1 MVISA
6 LDNSSVHRI
15 TSGQVAVDLATC
27 VKELVENSVDAR
39 ARTVE
44 VRFKNHGLDGI
55 EVVDNGDGIA
65 DEDLNSVALKH
76 HTSKIRQFDDLETV
90 ATFGFRGEAM
100 SSLCALCDVMMITCC
115 ANAVPKATQLS
126 FGHDGNIVS
135 KTMVSG
141 VKGTSVRLDNIFK
154 TLPVRR
160 KELEKTHKR
169 EFAKAVEWIQAY
181 AIALEN
187 VKLTVT
193 HVLPSKRKSVL
204 FSTSGGSMKQ
214 NIATVYGASV
224 LDTLLEMDVKV
235 EWTSRSIIG
244 RLESLAK
251 KDKEGDEYE
260 DREMRLRG
268 YISKPIFGM
277 GRNSKDRQLLFVN
290 SRPCVLPQLSKAIN
304 ELYKMYN
311 TVQYPIVIA
320 DLQMDPRCYDVNVT
334 PDKRTILLNSEETV
348 IEKIKEQLSDFFE
361 RAGHSVPSNETV
373 NGLSSQKP
381 ATQQAK
387 LSFLENF
394 RSDVSPKSEKPLKDT
409 IQIVEEEG
417 EEEEEEQQQQ
427 QQQNQVQVQE
437 EEEEAE
443 EEVLG
448 QAQEEESET
457 PPSPPPKKLSD
468 EIRQARIQHIRQPR
482 YFAPSSS
489 DTNEDD
495 DEETKEP
502 SKHER
507 YAKRRKVE
515 KKTELYNNVRNHKQG
530 FSSSLRQFVS
540 SSQRDSEVPENPPS
554 EPEEQ
559 SSMEIDSSIVSE
571 APATHND
578 LSITHSDNDSLS
590 IREADPG
597 GLGASPQNTD
607 PLHCEHDHQ
616 HPEPPEEAEPEEEQ
630 TQQRT
635 FANFVKNA
643 QRQKYHYKTQVNVTL
658 SAIRSGVKRMAVS
671 GSKFTK
677 DNNDLTTGIHK
688 SDIQQEAEEAE
699 RLLNLTIRKDDFAN
713 MKVIGQF
720 NKGFILVTKKKP
732 NNKPGKDMF
741 IVDQHASDEK
751 FNFERLQR
759 DTMIKKQPL
768 VVPRPLQ
775 LSAVDEITLTSNLDI
790 ISKNGFG
797 ISVNDD
803 GVPGSKCKL
812 ASLPLSKSTV
822 FNEKDLDELIYL
834 IQEAPGNESIRC
846 SKVRA
851 MFASRACRSSIMIGQ
866 SLTTKTMQRVV
877 TNLASLDKPWNCPHG
892 RPTLR
897 HLTTMDHFV
906 GFIDD
911 VK

>member
-6 LDNSSVHRI
+6 LDNNSVHRI

-27 VKELVENSVDAR
+27 VKELVENSVDAS

-44 VRFKNHGLDGI
+44 VRFKNHGLDGT
-55 EVVDNGDGIA
+55 EVVDNGDGIS
-65 DEDLNSVALKH
+65 DDDLNSVALKH

-90 ATFGFRGEAM
+90 ETFGFRGEAM

-115 ANAVPKATQLS
+115 ASAVPKATQLS
-126 FGHDGNIVS
+126 FGHDGNVVS

-141 VKGTSVRLDNIFK
+141 VKGTSVRLENIFK

-160 KELEKTHKR
+160 KEFEKTHKR
-169 EFAKAVEWIQAY
+169 EFSKAVDWIQAY
-181 AIALEN
+181 AIAVEN

-204 FSTSGGSMKQ
+204 FSTTGGSMKQ

-224 LDTLLEMDVKV
+224 LDTLLAMDMKV

-244 RLESLAK
+244 RLENLGR
-251 KDKEGDEYE
+251 KDKEEDGYE
-260 DREMRLRG
+260 DREMRLKG

-277 GRNSKDRQLLFVN
+277 GRNSKDRQLFFVN
-290 SRPCVLPQLSKAIN
+290 SRPCMLPQLSKAIN

-320 DLQMDPRCYDVNVT
+320 DLKMDPRCYDVNVT
-334 PDKRTILLNSEETV
+334 PDKRTILLNSEETI
-348 IEKIKEQLSDFFE
+348 IEKIKEQLGEFFE
-361 RAGHSVPSNETV
+361 QAGHSVPSNETV
-373 NGLSSQKP
+373 NGLSASKP
-381 ATQQAK
+381 PAQQTK
-387 LSFLENF
+387 LSFLEKF
-394 RSDVSPKSEKPLKDT
+394 RSDEVPRAEKSLKDS
-409 IQIVEEEG
+409 ILLV
-417 EEEEEEQQQQ
+417 EEEEEE
-427 QQQNQVQVQE
+427 E
-437 EEEEAE
+437 EENKTIEENGRE
-443 EEVLG
+443 EKELMEEDE
-448 QAQEEESET
+448 QEKEPE
-457 PPSPPPKKLSD
+457 PSPPPKKLSD
-468 EIRQARIQHIRQPR
+468 EIKQARIQHIRQPR

-495 DEETKEP
+495 EEDNNEP
-502 SKHER
+502 SKYEQR
-507 YAKRRKVE
+507 VKRRKVE
-515 KKTELYNNVRNHKQG
+515 KKNMLYKNVRAHNQN
-530 FSSSLRQFVS
+530 FSSSLQQFVS
-540 SSQRDSEVPENPPS
+540 SSQRDSDSHNDVPEPGES
-554 EPEEQ
+554 EVGDEDPNIPIEIN
-559 SSMEIDSSIVSE
+559 SSVITEVSAQQDDIPITQHEDEGPGLGDSSENIS
-571 APATHND
+571 T
-578 LSITHSDNDSLS
+578 
-590 IREADPG
+590 IRCD
-597 GLGASPQNTD
+597 
-607 PLHCEHDHQ
+607 HDHQ
-616 HPEPPEEAEPEEEQ
+616 HAQSEEEPEEDEEELPPP
-630 TQQRT
+630 QQRT
-635 FANFVKNA
+635 FANFVRNS
-643 QRQKYHYKTQVNVTL
+643 QRQKYHYNTKVNITL
-658 SAIRSGVKRMAVS
+658 SDIRAGAKRVSESGN
-671 GSKFTK
+671 KFTK

-699 RLLNLTIRKDDFAN
+699 RLLNLTIKKDDFTK

-720 NKGFILVTKKKP
+720 NKGFILVTKKKV
-732 NNKPGKDMF
+732 NKSGKDMF

-768 VVPRPLQ
+768 VVSRPLQ

-790 ISKNGFG
+790 VSKNGFG
-797 ISVNDD
+797 ISVDEG

-812 ASLPLSKSTV
+812 ASLPLSKTTV
-822 FNEKDLDELIYL
+822 FNEKDLEELIYL

-866 SLTTKTMQRVV
+866 SLTTQTMQRVV
-877 TNLASLDKPWNCPHG
+877 KNLAGLDKPWNCPHG

-911 VK
+911 IK

>member
-27 VKELVENSVDAR
+27 VKELVENSVDAK

-55 EVVDNGDGIA
+55 EVVDNGEGIA

-90 ATFGFRGEAM
+90 ETFGFRGEAM

-115 ANAVPKATQLS
+115 ASAVPKATQLS
-126 FGHDGNIVS
+126 FSHDGNVMS

-154 TLPVRR
+154 PLPVRR
-160 KELEKTHKR
+160 KEFEKTHKR

-181 AIALEN
+181 AIAVEN
-187 VKLTVT
+187 VKVTVT

-214 NIATVYGASV
+214 NIATVYGANV
-224 LDTLLEMDVKV
+224 LETLLAMDMRV

-251 KDKEGDEYE
+251 KDKKEGEEYE

-277 GRNSKDRQLLFVN
+277 GRNSKDRQLFFVN
-290 SRPCVLPQLSKAIN
+290 SRPCVLPQLSKAVN

-320 DLQMDPRCYDVNVT
+320 DLRMDPRCYDVNVT

-373 NGLSSQKP
+373 NGLSVPKP
-381 ATQQAK
+381 PAHQTK

-394 RSDVSPKSEKPLKDT
+394 RSDESPKPEKSLKDT
-409 IQIVEEEG
+409 IQIVDEGEGGGEGEDG
-417 EEEEEEQQQQ
+417 EEEENED
-427 QQQNQVQVQE
+427 
-437 EEEEAE
+437 
-443 EEVLG
+443 
-448 QAQEEESET
+448 EESPPQTQVEQV
-457 PPSPPPKKLSD
+457 PEPSPPPKKLSD

-495 DEETKEP
+495 EEEARDP
-502 SKHER
+502 SNRER
-507 YAKRRKVE
+507 YVKKRKVE
-515 KKTELYNNVRNHKQG
+515 RKAEFYNNVRNHKQG
-530 FSSSLRQFVS
+530 FSSSLQQFVS
-540 SSQRDSEVPENPPS
+540 SSQQDGNSHNDVSTNSPS
-554 EPEEQ
+554 EPEEEQ
-559 SSMEIDSSIVSE
+559 TSMEIDSSIVSE
-571 APATHND
+571 VPAAHD
-578 LSITHSDNDSLS
+578 LSDSVH
-590 IREADPG
+590 EAESM
-597 GLGASPQNTD
+597 ASHAIPQHTD
-607 PLHCEHDHQ
+607 AVHCEHDHQ
-616 HPEPPEEAEPEEEQ
+616 DTEILEYVEQEAEQ
-630 TQQRT
+630 TPSQQRT
-635 FANFVKNA
+635 FANFVRNA
-643 QRQKYHYKTQVNVTL
+643 QRQKYHYKKQVHVTL
-658 SAIRSGVKRMAVS
+658 SDIRSGVKRLAIS

-677 DNNDLTTGIHK
+677 NNNDLTTGIHK

-699 RLLNLTIRKDDFAN
+699 RLLNLTIKKDDFKN

-797 ISVNDD
+797 ITINED

-812 ASLPLSKSTV
+812 ASLPLSKTTV

-877 TNLASLDKPWNCPHG
+877 RNLAGLDKPWNCPHG

-911 VK
+911 IK